1 MDGEPLIRWDWLVA
15 HLGPIGD
22 RVGQHLYLAT
32 IAVAVGFAVSFAL
45 AALSIRRRRVYPIVT
60 FVATAAYTIPS
71 FALFA
76 ALVPVTGLTTVTAE
90 VPLILYTIVLFLP
103 NIVAGFDSV
112 PFDVLDAADGMGF
125 TRGQRWWRVEL
136 PLAVPLVVAG
146 LRLASVSTIGL
157 VTVSAILGDSLGG
170 LGYYILDG
178 YHRHFTTEILVGGL
192 LSIVLAVIADVAF
205 VLLQRF
211 LTPWAARR
219 TPHVQRNEP
228 AQWI

>member
-1 MDGEPLIRWDWLVA
+1 VNGQPLVRWDWIYD

-22 RVGQHLYLAT
+22 RVGQHLYLT
-32 IAVAVGFAVSFAL
+32 VIAIAVGFAISFVL
-45 AALSIRRRRVYPIVT
+45 AAVSVRQRRIYPAVT
-60 FVATAAYTIPS
+60 LVATSAYTIPS

-76 ALVPVTGLTTVTAE
+76 GLVAITGINVLTAE
-90 VPLILYTIVLFLP
+90 IPLVLYTLVLFIP

-112 PFDVLDAADGMGF
+112 PLDVVDAADGMGF
-125 TRGQRWWRVEL
+125 TRGERWWRVEL

-146 LRLASVSTIGL
+146 LRLATVSTIGL

-192 LSIVLAVIADVAF
+192 LSIGLAVAADVLF
-205 VLLQRF
+205 VLLQRL

-219 TPHVQRNEP
+219 S
-228 AQWI
+228 AGAKWG

>member
-1 MDGEPLIRWDWLVA
+1 MNHEPLVRWDWLFA
-15 HLGPIGD
+15 HLGPIAD
-22 RVGQHLYLAT
+22 RVGQHLYLAA
-32 IAVAVGFAVSFAL
+32 IAVGVGFAISFAL
-45 AALSIRRRRVYPIVT
+45 AAISIRHRKLYPAVT
-60 FVATAAYTIPS
+60 VLATAAYTIPS

-76 ALVPVTGLTTVTAE
+76 ALVTITGLSILTAE
-90 VPLILYTIVLFLP
+90 IPLVLYTIILFVP

-112 PFDVLDAADGMGF
+112 PWDVLDAADGMGY

-157 VTVSAILGDSLGG
+157 VTVSAILGQGFGG

-178 YHRHFTTEILVGGL
+178 YQRHFTTEILVGGL
-192 LSIVLAVIADVAF
+192 LSIALAVVADMAF
-205 VLLQRF
+205 VLLQRL

-219 TPHVQRNEP
+219 AEVR
-228 AQWI
+228 

>member
-1 MDGEPLIRWDWLVA
+1 MNGQPLVRWDWIYD

-22 RVGQHLYLAT
+22 RVGQHLYLT
-32 IAVAVGFAVSFAL
+32 VIAIAVGFAISFVL
-45 AALSIRRRRVYPIVT
+45 AAVSVRQRRIYPAVT
-60 FVATAAYTIPS
+60 LVATSAYTIPS

-76 ALVPVTGLTTVTAE
+76 GLVAITGINVLTAE
-90 VPLILYTIVLFLP
+90 IPLVLYTLVLFIP

-112 PFDVLDAADGMGF
+112 PLDVVDAADGMGF
-125 TRGQRWWRVEL
+125 TRGERWWRVEL

-146 LRLASVSTIGL
+146 LRLATVSTIGL

-192 LSIVLAVIADVAF
+192 LSIGLAVAADVLF
-205 VLLQRF
+205 VLLQRL

-219 TPHVQRNEP
+219 S
-228 AQWI
+228 AGAKWG

>member
-1 MDGEPLIRWDWLVA
+1 VDAEPLVRWDWLFA
-15 HLGPIGD
+15 HLGPIAD
-22 RVGQHLYLAT
+22 RVGQHLYLAG
-32 IAVAVGFAVSFAL
+32 IAIGVGFAFSFAL
-45 AALSIRRRRVYPIVT
+45 AAISIRRRRLYPFVT
-60 FVATAAYTIPS
+60 LLATAAYTIPS

-76 ALVPVTGLTTVTAE
+76 ALVPVTGLTTVTVE
-90 VPLILYTIVLFLP
+90 FPLVLYTLILFVP
-103 NIVAGFDSV
+103 NIVAGFDTV
-112 PFDVLDAADGMGF
+112 PWDVLDAADGMGF
-125 TRGQRWWRVEL
+125 TRVQRWWRVEL

-157 VTVSAILGDSLGG
+157 VTVSAILGDSFGG

-192 LSIVLAVIADVAF
+192 LSIALAVVADLCF

-219 TPHVQRNEP
+219 VSDALWT
-228 AQWI
+228 

>member
-1 MDGEPLIRWDWLVA
+1 VNGEPLVRWDWLLA
-15 HLGPIGD
+15 HLGPIAD
-22 RVGQHLYLAT
+22 RLGQHLYLAA
-32 IAVAVGFAVSFAL
+32 IAVSIGFAISFAL
-45 AALSIRRRRVYPIVT
+45 AALSIRRRKLYPFVT
-60 FVATAAYTIPS
+60 ILATAAYTVPS
-71 FALFA
+71 FAMFA
-76 ALVPVTGLTTVTAE
+76 ALVVITGLSVFTAE
-90 VPLILYTIVLFLP
+90 IPLVLYTIVLFVP

-112 PFDVLDAADGMGF
+112 PWDVLDAADGMGY

-157 VTVSAILGDSLGG
+157 VTVSAILGDSFGG

-192 LSIVLAVIADVAF
+192 LSIGLAVIADLGF
-205 VLLQRF
+205 VLLQRL

-219 TPHVQRNEP
+219 TVGG
-228 AQWI
+228 